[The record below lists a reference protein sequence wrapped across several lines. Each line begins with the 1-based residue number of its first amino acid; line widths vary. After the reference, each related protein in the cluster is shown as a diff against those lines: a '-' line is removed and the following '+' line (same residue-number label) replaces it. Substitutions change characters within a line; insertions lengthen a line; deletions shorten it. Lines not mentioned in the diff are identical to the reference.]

1 MVDSSSYVTN
11 PFTHFRRRDY
21 CVDLIVIWLVS
32 WKNPVL
38 PLADTKKSTVQ
49 LAKMPRL
56 FFIRF
61 NLEANQPQ
69 IPSMTDWLLGYKVE
83 VEFEYKNQK
92 SHTKVS
98 SWRNLSKIA
107 LVFMRIRSQFKFV
120 CIGRRSFII
129 PLCIDNNLNI
139 FHTS

>member
-1 MVDSSSYVTN
+1 MTVPPIYPCYQRN
-11 PFTHFRRRDY
+11 PFTDFGRWDY
-21 CVDLIVIWLVS
+21 WVDLIVVLLVS

-38 PLADTKKSTVQ
+38 LLADTKKSTVE

-56 FFIRF
+56 FFIWF

-129 PLCIDNNLNI
+129 PLVIMWPDI
-139 FHTS
+139 T